1 MKASGKGAMVADSHS
16 GLQYLGKT
24 LNYIAL
30 IAVSILLLVPFLWM
44 IATSLK
50 PNGEVMSVPLRW
62 FGSRIVWNNYAQAM
76 TFLPFGIFIVN
87 SLIVGIL
94 GTLLTLLTS
103 SLSAYAFARLRF
115 KIRDKLFLAYLAT
128 LMVPQQVVII
138 PMFLLMNYFGWVNT
152 YQSLIIPWAFT
163 AFGTFLLR
171 QFFMAVPFEFDEA
184 ARMEGAT
191 HFGIYWRIILPM
203 SKAGLATLAVFTFQT
218 YWNNFL
224 WPLIIVNKQN
234 LMTLPLG
241 LGRFQ
246 GQFGTQW
253 NLLMA
258 AATISV
264 IPALLL
270 YIFAQRYIIAGIQF
284 SGLGGR

>member
-1 MKASGKGAMVADSHS
+1 MKAFAEMSTKTHS
-16 GLQYLGKT
+16 RAGIVYVGKT
-24 LNYIAL
+24 LNYVAL
-30 IAVSILLLVPFLWM
+30 IGVSIILLIPFLWM
-44 IATSLK
+44 VATSLK
-50 PNGEVMSVPLRW
+50 PDGEVMTVPLTW
-62 FGSRIVWNNYAQAM
+62 FGHRIAWDNYARVM
-76 TFLPFGIFIVN
+76 TFLPFGVFIIN
-87 SLIVGIL
+87 SAIVAVL
-94 GTLLTLLTS
+94 GTALTLLTS

-115 KIRDKLFLAYLAT
+115 KGRDKLFLAYLAT

-138 PMFLLMNYFGWVNT
+138 PMFLLMNYFGWVNS
-152 YQSLIIPWAFT
+152 YQALIVPWAFT

-171 QFFMAVPFEFDEA
+171 QFFMSVPYEFDEA
-184 ARMEGAT
+184 ARMEGAS

-203 SKAGLATLAVFTFQT
+203 ATAGLATLAVFTFRT

-258 AATISV
+258 GAAISV
-264 IPALLL
+264 VPALLL
-270 YIFAQRYIIAGIQF
+270 YVFAQRYIIAGIQF
-284 SGLGGR
+284 SGMGGR